1 MIKKSLALLVLVA
14 LFSAPAFAHSCP
26 LQMKKI
32 DKALAKNPT
41 ISARQLAKVK
51 EFRTLGEK
59 QHKARDHDKSS
70 DTLWDAMDILGI
82 S

>member
-32 DKALAKNPT
+32 DKPLAKNPT
-41 ISARQLAKVK
+41 RKAIP
-51 EFRTLGEK
+51 K
-59 QHKARDHDKSS
+59 Q
-70 DTLWDAMDILGI
+70 
-82 S
+82 